1 MPPYVHNSYGC
12 LVVCASDCWSLPHG
26 RSYHALWIIIWLW
39 TIWLFYISA
48 SQPFHTRPDM
58 NACTILLVGLLCYP
72 PRGLADQAVRPT
84 QDMLINGV
92 SRSCCYD
99 DKSFSEMSLN
109 YKGISY
115 LPADTFV
122 DFPNITVSFL
132 EPFDTGFNI
141 SRLIKKRTCVNTDV
155 KRVEHIYGTAIFHRN
170 IHQRHVKKEM
180 VVVYLCWFKIYLYP
194 ALVIVPSYVMSYW
207 YN

>member
-1 MPPYVHNSYGC
+1 
-12 LVVCASDCWSLPHG
+12 
-26 RSYHALWIIIWLW
+26 
-39 TIWLFYISA
+39 
-48 SQPFHTRPDM
+48 M

-122 DFPNITVSFL
+122 DFPNITVSYICFL

-141 SRLIKKRTCVNTDV
+141 SRLIKKTHICKHRCEKGRTYFWHGHFSQKYSPKTL
-155 KRVEHIYGTAIFHRN
+155 KKKWLLRIF
-170 IHQRHVKKEM
+170 VDLK
-180 VVVYLCWFKIYLYP
+180 CYLYP

-207 YN
+207 YNKCPMS